1 MMYVH
6 YLLFTLLFLLFI
18 EKYLGD
24 TLLFFL
30 CTYTILMLWAVLCA
44 PSPNLYLKSPVPQ
57 NVAVFRNSVFQKAS
71 KLK

>member
-1 MMYVH
+1 MYVH

-18 EKYLGD
+18 EKYLGH

-30 CTYTILMLWAVLCA
+30 CAYTMLMLWAVFCS
-44 PSPNLYLKSPVPQ
+44 PFPNLYLKSPAPQ
-57 NVAVFRNSVFQKAS
+57 NVAVFKSSVFPKAS

>member
-44 PSPNLYLKSPVPQ
+44 PSPNLYLKS
-57 NVAVFRNSVFQKAS
+57 
-71 KLK
+71 